1 MTRSADLPS
10 ARLLIVGPQ
19 GSGKGT
25 QGVRVGEALS
35 IPVIST
41 GDVFR
46 ANVSAGTP
54 LGQQVKAI
62 IEAGDLVPDS
72 LTSEIVRD
80 RLTQDDASN
89 GFLLDGY
96 PRNLGQVGDLDAFLE
111 SRGESLDAVIELS
124 VPRDESIARLTQRA
138 IDQGRTDDTEEVIAN
153 RLAIYERETA
163 PILDVYRER
172 GIVDAIDGVGSLDE
186 IADRIAAALAALP
199 SIASAQDGPPLPDD
213 MPPANAP
220 MPAGGG
226 AQVDPNAYISPRN
239 PNLTR
244 TQREGLSIAR
254 RWQAESAEG
263 IKPVPG
269 TEGAVLF
276 AFGTSEPSVVC
287 AVLQICDVQLQPG
300 ENINSVNVGD
310 SARWLIEPAVSN
322 SGPNETQHLII
333 KPLDANLNTTLIVTT
348 DRRTYHIRLVSHRT
362 QFMSRVAFTYP
373 DEAQAKW
380 AAFRARSDTARAENT
395 MAVPDGAR
403 GTGRGGSEYLSN
415 LDFHYSVDGRA
426 RWKPVRVYNDGV
438 KTIIEMPHAME
449 QTEAPSLLI
458 VRAGG
463 SVSKAADTSIV
474 NYRLQDGRY
483 IVDQIFDQAVLISGV
498 GKRQERVTITRGG

>member
-72 LTSEIVRD
+72 LTSKIVRD

-111 SRGESLDAVIELS
+111 SRGEALDAVIELS
-124 VPRDESIARLTQRA
+124 VPREESIARLTQRA
-138 IDQGRTDDTEEVIAN
+138 LEQGRTDDTEEVIAN

-186 IADRIAAALAALP
+186 IADRITAALAA
-199 SIASAQDGPPLPDD
+199 
-213 MPPANAP
+213 
-220 MPAGGG
+220 
-226 AQVDPNAYISPRN
+226 R
-239 PNLTR
+239 
-244 TQREGLSIAR
+244 
-254 RWQAESAEG
+254 G
-263 IKPVPG
+263 I
-269 TEGAVLF
+269 
-276 AFGTSEPSVVC
+276 
-287 AVLQICDVQLQPG
+287 
-300 ENINSVNVGD
+300 
-310 SARWLIEPAVSN
+310 
-322 SGPNETQHLII
+322 
-333 KPLDANLNTTLIVTT
+333 
-348 DRRTYHIRLVSHRT
+348 
-362 QFMSRVAFTYP
+362 
-373 DEAQAKW
+373 
-380 AAFRARSDTARAENT
+380 
-395 MAVPDGAR
+395 
-403 GTGRGGSEYLSN
+403 TG
-415 LDFHYSVDGRA
+415 
-426 RWKPVRVYNDGV
+426 
-438 KTIIEMPHAME
+438 
-449 QTEAPSLLI
+449 
-458 VRAGG
+458 
-463 SVSKAADTSIV
+463 
-474 NYRLQDGRY
+474 
-483 IVDQIFDQAVLISGV
+483 
-498 GKRQERVTITRGG
+498 